1 MLHYKDN
8 NQQRQKGMI
17 MASIDT
23 SYLDDLVKR
32 FKGYKSPNDTQ
43 QLIILLGEKNNRTD
57 DDNRKLSVLLKAEKK
72 ADQLA
77 KARADARRLL
87 DAEKAKA
94 RKTETRRKII
104 WLSAIEK
111 MCEDNPQELQA
122 LNRLKSLAYQ
132 NGYVNDRDK
141 KFLQDTKDTNAPQT
155 KL

>member
-1 MLHYKDN
+1 
-8 NQQRQKGMI
+8 
-17 MASIDT
+17 MATIDT
-23 SYLDDLVKR
+23 EYLNDLVKR
-32 FKGYKSPNDTQ
+32 FEGYKSPTDTQ
-43 QLIILLGEKNNRTD
+43 QLIILLGNKDNRSD

-141 KFLQDTKDTNAPQT
+141 KFLQDTKDANAPQT

>member
-1 MLHYKDN
+1 MLHYKDS
-8 NQQRQKGMI
+8 NQQRQKGI
-17 MASIDT
+17 FMASIDT
-23 SYLDDLVKR
+23 AYLDDLVKR
-32 FKGYKSPNDTQ
+32 FKGYKSPTDTQ
-43 QLIILLGEKNNRTD
+43 QLIILLGNKDNRSD
-57 DDNRKLSVLLKAEKK
+57 EDNRKLSVLLKAEKK

-132 NGYVNDRDK
+132 NGYVNERDK
-141 KFLQDTKDTNAPQT
+141 KFLQDTKDTNAPQP

>member
-23 SYLDDLVKR
+23 AYLDDLVKR

-132 NGYVNDRDK
+132 NGYVNERDK

>member
-1 MLHYKDN
+1 
-8 NQQRQKGMI
+8 

-23 SYLDDLVKR
+23 AYLDDLVKR

-132 NGYVNDRDK
+132 NGYVNERDK

>member
-1 MLHYKDN
+1 
-8 NQQRQKGMI
+8 

-23 SYLDDLVKR
+23 DYLDDLIKR
-32 FKGYKSPNDTQ
+32 FKGFKSPTDTQ
-43 QLIILLGEKNNRTD
+43 KLIVLLGEKDFRTAD
-57 DDNRKLSVLLKAEKK
+57 DQRKLAVLLKAEKK

-77 KARADARRLL
+77 KARADARRLI

-111 MCEDNPQELQA
+111 MCEDNPQELQT

-132 NGYVNDRDK
+132 NGYVNERDK
-141 KFLQDTKDTNAPQT
+141 NFLKETKDSNASN
-155 KL
+155 